1 MKLLTL
7 IKDDQKSD
15 LLLQTQYSTRT
26 KQRTKQ
32 TLRAAYKEYSPE
44 QIAALEVQAQG
55 YVCCMHARV
64 FEDAKKEIYMY
75 SIPLSPE
82 HYVIENGLLA
92 GFYIAFE
99 SVFLRTD
106 LSNCSYRHAYSNR
119 GRDFSETVECFLLR
133 LDALDVPFEA
143 GTKYCEGS
151 AEYAKIL
158 SMIS

>member
-1 MKLLTL
+1 MKLLNL

-15 LLLQTQYSTRT
+15 LLLQTQYSRKTR
-26 KQRTKQ
+26 QRIKQ
-32 TLRAAYKEYSPE
+32 TLRAAYEEYTPA
-44 QIAALEVQAQG
+44 QIAALEAQAQG
-55 YVCCMHARV
+55 YACCMHARV
-64 FEDAKKEIYMY
+64 LEDAKKEIYVC
-75 SIPLSPE
+75 SIPLLPKRF
-82 HYVIENGLLA
+82 VVENGRLA
-92 GFYIAFE
+92 GFYLDFE

-106 LSNCSYRHAYSNR
+106 LSNCSYRHAYSDR

-133 LDALDVPFEA
+133 LDALDLPFEA